1 MTGVVFHLRTLA
13 SPGEWITREG
23 TAGMET
29 CGTTVTVVG
38 LEVGQWWCRGQTDR
52 DGGGDGGGVWELG

>member
-1 MTGVVFHLRTLA
+1 
-13 SPGEWITREG
+13 
-23 TAGMET
+23 MET

-52 DGGGDGGGVWELG
+52 DGCGMEGGVGVRVGTQEEPAEEAGGEEE